1 LILDAGTT
9 LQPDILLYLEKGGGT
24 TRTED
29 GYLAGA
35 PEFVVEIAATSTS
48 LDLDRKLQAYQ
59 RHGVREYI
67 VWSTGD
73 AELYWFVLEEG
84 GFEPNHP
91 DEGGTIRSRQF
102 PGLHLAA
109 DALLSM
115 RGAEVLATVQRGIQS
130 PEHAQF
136 IASLATR

>member
-1 LILDAGTT
+1 V
-9 LQPDILLYLEKGGGT
+9 QPDGILCIRPQLLGRVAVTMDK
-24 TRTED
+24 
-29 GYLAGA
+29 YLAGA
-35 PEFVVEIAATSTS
+35 PELVVEIAATSTS
-48 LDLDRKLQAYQ
+48 LDLDRKLHAYR

-73 AELYWFVLEEG
+73 AELYWFGLEEG
-84 GFEPNHP
+84 RFEPNYP
-91 DEGGTIRSRQF
+91 DASGIIRSRQF

-115 RGAEVLATVQRGIQS
+115 RGAEVLASLQRGVQS

-136 IASLATR
+136 VASLSAR